1 MARFIIVYN
10 STTGNTKAMAEAIKE
25 GAESLNLETEV
36 VEAFDVNIDDLLAA
50 EAIGFG
56 GPTMNYHPAKPL
68 LRILDE
74 LGGHNVKG
82 KTAVSFGSYGWDGL
96 GPVVIAERLREMGF
110 RVLDPVERV
119 VYKPTENELECL
131 RHLGKDV
138 AMAVKKMP
146 HLKNLNAQ

>member
-10 STTGNTKAMAEAIKE
+10 STTGNTKAMADAIKD
-25 GAESLNLETEV
+25 GAESLNLETDIV
-36 VEAFDVNIDDLLAA
+36 NAFDVEIGDLLAA

-68 LRILDE
+68 LKVLDE
-74 LGGHNVKG
+74 LSHYDVKG
-82 KTAVSFGSYGWDGL
+82 KIAVSFGSYGWDGL
-96 GPVVIAERLREMGF
+96 GPIVIAERLREMGF

-119 VYKPTENELECL
+119 IYEPTDNELECL

-138 AMAVKKMP
+138 AMAVKKVP
-146 HLKNLNAQ
+146 HVKNLNV